1 MGETWVS
8 RVDELAPYYGDGD
21 ELQLALNFP
30 FIFAPFD
37 PQALAR
43 VVADS
48 MEQFP
53 PGSATVWA
61 GSNHDLPRA
70 ATRWAEGDPR
80 RARLAQTILAMLPG
94 TYVLY
99 YGDEL
104 GMTDSDIPADLHRD
118 PLTAG
123 GLNGQWPRDN
133 ARAPMRWDA
142 SEGRW
147 VHRPEHPG
155 YQCIP
160 STRTMSPINE
170 RTRPRCCRWCEPRL
184 RCGEAISAIPAPP
197 TARST
202 SRQHTGYSAA
212 ARCMCSATS
221 PPRQSTTNPWEPRS
235 CRVIP
240 SDPKQP
246 AN

>member
-1 MGETWVS
+1 
-8 RVDELAPYYGDGD
+8 
-21 ELQLALNFP
+21 
-30 FIFAPFD
+30 
-37 PQALAR
+37 
-43 VVADS
+43 

-53 PGSATVWA
+53 PGSATVRA
-61 GSNHDLPRA
+61 GSNHDVPRA

-142 SEGRW
+142 SEVGGFTTGTPW
-147 VHRPEHPG
+147 LPVHPVDAHNVADQRADPTSMLSLVRAL
-155 YQCIP
+155 IA
-160 STRTMSPINE
+160 
-170 RTRPRCCRWCEPRL
+170 L
-184 RCGEAISAIPAPP
+184 R
-197 TARST
+197 RSDL
-202 SRQHTGYSAA
+202 
-212 ARCMCSATS
+212 CDPSATYRAIDITPTHWVFS
-221 PPRQSTTNPWEPRS
+221 SGALHVQCNFSAQTVDYQPLGTPILSSDSVRPQATSKLTPWEAVVSRTTPLRRLDLDS
-235 CRVIP
+235 
-240 SDPKQP
+240 S
-246 AN
+246 A